1 MNDFLNFLNTA
12 EADKLI
18 QTPGI
23 SRPLAESLIAA
34 RPFETAEDCLKA
46 RGMGKALL
54 TRLQAAF
61 EAQNQPDVEESAPP
75 EESRAALAAPATPP
89 APNPPAEPS
98 STFGERMGKAALNF
112 FRAFVRLILTLAF
125 IAALAA
131 AAYYGLPY
139 LNQKLIVPVEKN
151 TAQIEALQTQTADL
165 QNQMDATNAQV
176 SALQADIEAH
186 TASLTKLE
194 EMQAALEK
202 EVSAQNNSVML
213 ALEREVKFTRAVEM
227 LARARLYLSQS
238 NFGLAKTDVQSAR
251 DLLAELKTT
260 APAAQT
266 QPLNEI
272 LARLDLALGNL
283 PDLPVIAADD
293 VNIAWELM
301 MRGLPQP

>member
-1 MNDFLNFLNTA
+1 
-12 EADKLI
+12 
-18 QTPGI
+18 
-23 SRPLAESLIAA
+23 
-34 RPFETAEDCLKA
+34 
-46 RGMGKALL
+46 
-54 TRLQAAF
+54 
-61 EAQNQPDVEESAPP
+61 
-75 EESRAALAAPATPP
+75 
-89 APNPPAEPS
+89 
-98 STFGERMGKAALNF
+98 MGKAALNF